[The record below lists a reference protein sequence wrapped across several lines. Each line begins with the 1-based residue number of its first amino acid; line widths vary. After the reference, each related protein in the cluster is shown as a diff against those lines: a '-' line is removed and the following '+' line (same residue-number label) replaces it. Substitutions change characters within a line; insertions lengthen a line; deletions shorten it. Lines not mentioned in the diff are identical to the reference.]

1 MNSDKE
7 LSKEEREQLGKDIRE
22 IVKNVKQLTGKFS
35 PSPDSNTSQ
44 TPDSDKNINKLIREG
59 IKMKNTVLN
68 LQDLFLNNARKERIP
83 VTIFLMNGVQV
94 KGNVKGFD
102 SYIILLEGE
111 NRQQNMIYKHA
122 VSTIVPGKYIN
133 LQNQQQNN
141 R

>member
-1 MNSDKE
+1 
-7 LSKEEREQLGKDIRE
+7 
-22 IVKNVKQLTGKFS
+22 
-35 PSPDSNTSQ
+35 
-44 TPDSDKNINKLIREG
+44 
-59 IKMKNTVLN
+59 MKNTVLT
-68 LQDLFLNNARKERIP
+68 LQDLFLNNARIP